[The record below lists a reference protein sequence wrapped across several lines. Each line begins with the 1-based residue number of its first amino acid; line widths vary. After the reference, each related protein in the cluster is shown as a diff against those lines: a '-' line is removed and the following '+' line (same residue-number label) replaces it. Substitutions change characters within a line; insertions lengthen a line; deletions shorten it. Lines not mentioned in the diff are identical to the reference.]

1 MRILDSPFEKHD
13 METPAKPKRLPITQK
28 FYAFYHAPIV
38 KFWFNTVS
46 FFLCSVYFIWKC
58 RTDFLGIFPTC
69 ISDGVKVKRYPKSRQ
84 KTPYLS
90 ELEMRNTSFHKTA

>member
-1 MRILDSPFEKHD
+1 

-46 FFLCSVYFIWKC
+46 FLLCNMFFLFVLVWFVSLFLTTSAGIW
-58 RTDFLGIFPTC
+58 DLPVI
-69 ISDGVKVKRYPKSRQ
+69 
-84 KTPYLS
+84 
-90 ELEMRNTSFHKTA
+90 

>member
-1 MRILDSPFEKHD
+1 MSKACVSVCKLTVLSFQEVFKEVRILDSNLEKHD

-46 FFLCSVYFIWKC
+46 FLLSNVYFIW
-58 RTDFLGIFPTC
+58 RSNADFGVLFPTW
-69 ISDGVKVKRYPKSRQ
+69 SSV
-84 KTPYLS
+84 T
-90 ELEMRNTSFHKTA
+90 